1 MAKKTQDK
9 VEGKPKTK
17 VVKKAKEKV
26 EEKPVRAKQKKTT
39 EEITIEKRLIAL
51 YTLQQ
56 IDSQVD
62 KIRIVRGELPLEVQD
77 LEDEIV
83 GLETRINNYK
93 GETDSLKTKVSDK
106 ENAMK
111 ESETMIKKDE
121 KQQMNVRN
129 NREYDSLSKEIEFQ
143 TLEIQLNEKRIKET
157 KFKLDTIKDEIE
169 KSNEILT
176 DRKGDLEA
184 KTGELDDIV
193 ADTKK
198 EESDLIAKS
207 DKNQKYIEDRLITA
221 YQRIRKNARNGLAV
235 VQIERDACGG
245 CFNKIPP
252 QSQLDIRMHKKII
265 VCEYCGRILVDED
278 IATLVHKDN

>member
-1 MAKKTQDK
+1 MAKKTKDK
-9 VEGKPKTK
+9 VDEKPKAK
-17 VVKKAKEKV
+17 VVKKSKEKV
-26 EEKPVRAKQKKTT
+26 VEKPVKAKQKKTT
-39 EEITIEKRLIAL
+39 DEITIEKRLIAL

-93 GETDSLKTKVSDK
+93 EETDSIKTQVSDK

-111 ESETMIKKDE
+111 ESETMIKKYE

-176 DRKGDLEA
+176 DRKGDLAA
-184 KTGELDDIV
+184 KKGELDDIV

-207 DKNQKYIEDRLITA
+207 GKNQKYIEDRLITA

-278 IATLVHKDN
+278 IVDLVNKNN